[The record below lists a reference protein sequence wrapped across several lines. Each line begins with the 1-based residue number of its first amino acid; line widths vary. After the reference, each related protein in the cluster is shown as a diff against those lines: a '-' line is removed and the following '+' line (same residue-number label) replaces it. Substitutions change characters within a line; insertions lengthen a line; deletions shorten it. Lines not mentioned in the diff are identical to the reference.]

1 MRATTRGRLP
11 GRGAM
16 NTRGLWLRLVAAG
29 GLAIDAYVHWNLA
42 PDFDSFVGAGPH
54 HVSQGQLFRVE
65 AVLAVIVLLLVLFV
79 DRLLSAVLAL
89 VTASGGLGAV
99 LLYRYV
105 NVGAFGPL
113 PDMYDPTWY
122 PEKTIS
128 VIAEAA
134 VVLAAL
140 ALVASSLRDHRQAHG
155 SPSERAS
162 SVSP

>member
-1 MRATTRGRLP
+1 MRAARRGRLP
-11 GRGAM
+11 GLGAM
-16 NTRGLWLRLVAAG
+16 KTGRLWLRLVVAG
-29 GLAIDAYVHWNLA
+29 GLAVDAYVHWNLA
-42 PDFDSFVGAGPH
+42 PDFDSFVGAGPA

-65 AVLAVIVLLLVLFV
+65 AVLAAIALLLVLFV
-79 DRLLSAVLAL
+79 DHLLSAVLAL
-89 VTASGGLGAV
+89 VTAAGGLGAV

-105 NVGAFGPL
+105 DVGALGPL

-128 VIAEAA
+128 VIAEAV

-140 ALVASSLRDHRQAHG
+140 VLVAGSLRDRRQACG
-155 SPSERAS
+155 SSSERAS

>member
-1 MRATTRGRLP
+1 MRATRRGRLP

-16 NTRGLWLRLVAAG
+16 NTRRLWLRLVASS

-42 PDFDSFVGAGPH
+42 PDFDSFIGAGPH

-65 AVLAVIVLLLVLFV
+65 AVLAVIALVLMLFV
-79 DRLLSAVLAL
+79 DHLLTAVLAL
-89 VTASGGLGAV
+89 VTAAGGLAAV

-105 NVGAFGPL
+105 DVGAFGPL

-128 VIAEAA
+128 VIAEGV

-140 ALVASSLRDHRQAHG
+140 ALIAGNLRDRREQHGAPGHAHL
-155 SPSERAS
+155 P
-162 SVSP
+162 V